1 LLQGLAK
8 GNEVTV
14 GLLQLDLL
22 VPGSRS
28 LKDKRR
34 VIKGMKDRMHNRFN
48 CSVAETEYQD
58 LWNRARLAVA
68 VVSDDVRHVNSQL
81 DEIVRFASGQ
91 PGAELADYSI
101 EML

>member
-1 LLQGLAK
+1 M
-8 GNEVTV
+8 TI
-14 GLLQLDLL
+14 GLLRVDLL

-34 VIKGMKDRMHNRFN
+34 VLKGLKDRLHNQFN
-48 CSVAETEYQD
+48 CSVAEVEYQD
-58 LWNRARLAVA
+58 LWNRARLAVC
-68 VVSDDVRHVNSQL
+68 VVSGESRHANSQL
-81 DEIVRFASGQ
+81 DEIVKFVSRQ